1 MCLFKCYRKS
11 YGYVFTIGFICLFFH
26 VSALAQS
33 GPLQTELLKYTNQSD
48 SLINSYSSEKL
59 YLQFDKPYYAIN
71 DTIWFKSYMLET
83 SSLLL
88 SARSGLL
95 HIDINNDSG
104 KLVKQYL
111 LSVRNGISTGNIMLS
126 EKEFKTGT
134 YMLCA
139 YTNWMRNFS
148 TEAFFYK
155 SFYITNANES
165 NWLIN
170 TKTST
175 TGPADKNLINVGL
188 QFNNP
193 DKTPYDNKPLQ
204 LQLMSGNKN
213 LNKQKVQT
221 ADNGQ
226 INVNFTLPGQAS
238 GLAIVAESQK
248 KDRKA
253 VIPVNVNRPEK
264 ADIQFLP
271 EGGNLVAGLTSHIG
285 FKAIGEDGKGVDL
298 SGSITDHNNQQVAT
312 FESLHN
318 GMGSFHLN
326 VQPGEIYIAK
336 VTLAGGT
343 IKEYP
348 LPMVKSSGSV
358 LQVRNDMESDS
369 VEVSVVVTNNMV
381 ETNASCFLIG
391 KARGIVCYAAIINF
405 QDVNY
410 LNKKIAKSL
419 FPSGITHFILMT
431 NKYQPMNERLVFIN
445 HNDDLRIKVNSD
457 LTEYNPRDSIALHIN
472 VIDSTGKPVSGNF
485 SLAVT
490 DDAQVKAD
498 SLGIDNI
505 INRMLLTSDIK
516 GYIETPGYYLS
527 KNIEAWKAL
536 DNLMLTQGWV
546 RYDLQSSNIQYKAEH
561 QFEVSGKVSN
571 TFNKPVKGTRV
582 ILFSKSPS
590 IIRDTVT
597 DNEGKFTFNNL
608 PRVDTPVFIVKAVN
622 KNGKSFNVTVSVDE
636 VKPSAFAKS
645 AMPGMMP
652 WYVNSDSTLLSYTR
666 TNEQV
671 QLQGNSL
678 TGKHALKEVK
688 IFGKKT
694 IKGSQN
700 LNGPGN
706 ADFMLDEKDME
717 AAGKKNWLQL
727 LKENL
732 RGFTQGVFDVSDNPF
747 SEKARIDRIL
757 FSFVTE
763 GEGDDIWSSTKDW
776 YFIKGKPIKFIVDGT
791 PVYQIYTP
799 SGAAFNDI
807 TNYLKSHTAEDL
819 KGIEVLSSTKY
830 AMKYIP
836 IAWGPIVSI
845 SDVAFVE
852 ITTRSGHGP
861 GIDNTPGMYLYKPL
875 AISWPKQFYKPKYA
889 VNDTTKHLPDLRS
902 TIAWEPNIITNADG
916 KATVWFYAAD
926 KPSTYTIITE
936 GIDFNGNMG
945 FKWQKITINKK
956 AAAAKS
962 K

>member
-1 MCLFKCYRKS
+1 MMKAHGYLYRYKMVLS
-11 YGYVFTIGFICLFFH
+11 TIFLLISCHLSSF
-26 VSALAQS
+26 SQTKI
-33 GPLQTELLKYTNQSD
+33 LQTDLLKFTDRSD
-48 SLINSYSSEKL
+48 SLTSQYPAEKAC
-59 YLQFDKPYYAIN
+59 LQFDKPYYALG
-71 DTIWFKSYMLET
+71 DTIWFKAYLLNASMLM
-83 SSLLL
+83 L
-88 SARSGLL
+88 SAKSGLL
-95 HIDINNDSG
+95 HIDLSNDSG
-104 KLVKQYL
+104 RLIKQFLFPVK
-111 LSVRNGISTGNIMLS
+111 NGVSWGNIALS
-126 EKEFKTGT
+126 DKDFTTGT
-134 YMLCA
+134 CTLHA
-139 YTNWMRNFS
+139 YTNWMRNFG
-148 TEAFFYK
+148 EDVFFCK
-155 SFYITNANES
+155 TFYITSAAEN

-170 TKTST
+170 TKINTNDIN
-175 TGPADKNLINVGL
+175 DKDLINAKL
-188 QFNNP
+188 QFSNV
-193 DKTPYDNKPLQ
+193 DKTLFGNKPLQ
-204 LQLMSGNKN
+204 LRVVAGNKN
-213 LNKQKVQT
+213 LYKQKVQT
-221 ADNGQ
+221 NESGLVD
-226 INVNFTLPGQAS
+226 VNFTLPEKVS
-238 GLAIVAESQK
+238 GISIIAKNE
-248 KDRKA
+248 DRKA
-253 VIPVNVNRPEK
+253 VVPVNIDRPEK
-264 ADIQFLP
+264 TDLQFLP
-271 EGGNLVAGLTSHIG
+271 EGGNLVAGLPSHIG
-285 FKAIGEDGKGVDL
+285 FKAIGEDGKGINI
-298 SGSITDHNNQQVAT
+298 SGSITDHNNRQVAT
-312 FESLHN
+312 FEALHN
-318 GMGSFHLN
+318 GMGSFYMS
-326 VQPGEIYIAK
+326 VQPGENYTAK
-336 VTLAGGT
+336 ITLPGGT

-348 LPMVKSSGSV
+348 LRMVKSSGSV

-369 VEVSVVVTNNMV
+369 VEVSVAVTNDMV
-381 ETNASCFLIG
+381 KTNANCFLIG
-391 KARGIVCYAAIINF
+391 KGRGIVCYAAIINF

-410 LNKKIAKSL
+410 INKKIAKSL

-445 HNDDLRIKVNSD
+445 HNDDLCVKVNSD

-472 VIDSTGKPVSGNF
+472 VIDNTGKPVSGNF

-490 DDAQVKAD
+490 DDAQVKID
-498 SLGIDNI
+498 SLGNDNI
-505 INRMLLTSDIK
+505 INCMLLTSDIK

-546 RYDLQSSNIQYKAEH
+546 RYNLQSANIQYKAEH

-597 DNEGKFTFNNL
+597 DNEGRFIFNSL

-622 KNGKSFNVTVSVDE
+622 KNGKSFNVSVSVDE
-636 VKPSAFAKS
+636 VKPSAFSKS

-678 TGKHALKEVK
+678 TGNHALKEVK

-706 ADFMLDEKDME
+706 ADFALDEKDME

-732 RGFTQGVFDVSDNPF
+732 RGFNQGVFDVRDNSF
-747 SEKARIDRIL
+747 SEKVSIDRIL

-791 PVYQIYTP
+791 PVYQVYTP

-819 KGIEVLSSTKY
+819 KGIEILSSTKY

-836 IAWGPIVSI
+836 AVWAPIVSI

-861 GIDNTPGMYLYKPL
+861 GIDNTPGVYLYKPL

-889 VNDTTKHLPDLRS
+889 VADTAKHLTDVRS
-902 TIAWEPNIITNADG
+902 TIDWEPNIFTDEYG

-926 KPSTYTIITE
+926 EPSTYTITIE
-936 GIDFNGNMG
+936 GTDFNGSLG
-945 FKWQKITINKK
+945 YKRQKITISK
-956 AAAAKS
+956 AVAAKS